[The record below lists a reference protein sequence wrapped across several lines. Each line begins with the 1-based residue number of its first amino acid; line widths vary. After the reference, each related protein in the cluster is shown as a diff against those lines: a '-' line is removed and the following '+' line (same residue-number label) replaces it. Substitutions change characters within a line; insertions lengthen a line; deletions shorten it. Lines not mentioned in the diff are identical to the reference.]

1 MSKQNLTKLNKE
13 DLDKVISFLNDGDS
27 KKAIKSVNALI
38 NRFPKNAL
46 LYNFQGVCYE
56 AEGNLDFSIASFKRA
71 VLLNP
76 NYAEA
81 FYNLGVIQN
90 KLGEKNNSVQSY
102 KEAILI
108 KPKYP
113 DAQNNLGHTLS
124 QIGKPDEALIHLNMA
139 VNQNPNFAEAYNNI
153 GLTYI
158 ELNETNNAIKS
169 FKKAISLNPYFSRVL
184 INLGHLYQEIGQFDL
199 ALKSYKKLFDINPQS
214 GEALLYIGILYKHIG
229 NHEKA
234 VTNFE
239 KALSLNPKLVNAYYE
254 LSNNSQYELS
264 SKQLSSLE
272 SLRNSNNLSQ
282 SDEINLNFTLAKA
295 FENNDDNR
303 FVEFLFKANKL
314 RKRQINYSIDN
325 DIKRFEIFKKKFN
338 SSALEISKQINKL
351 SIKQKPIFIV
361 GMPRS
366 GSTLV
371 EQILSSHNRVYG
383 AGELQIFRKNLK
395 DILKNFDTQSIKK
408 IRKKYLNSI
417 GQINFSEDT
426 FTDKS
431 LLNFQYIGLIIKV
444 FPEAKIIHVKRDSKA
459 ICWSS
464 FKTNFSQKGLGFS
477 NDLDDLV
484 KYYKL
489 YENQMI
495 FWQREFPNKIYDL
508 QYETLTSNQA
518 IETKKLLEY
527 CNLEWDENCLHFYK
541 NKRSVK
547 TASTDQV
554 RKKMYSGSSEA
565 WKKYKKY
572 IKPLIEGLKDT
583 Q

>member
-1 MSKQNLTKLNKE
+1 MSEQNLTKLNKE
-13 DLDKVISFLNDGDS
+13 DLDRVIGFLNDGDS

-38 NRFPKNAL
+38 KRFPKNAL

-56 AEGNLDFSIASFKRA
+56 AEGNLDFSIACFKRA

-76 NYAEA
+76 KYAEA

-102 KEAILI
+102 KEAISI

-124 QIGKPDEALIHLNMA
+124 QIGKPDEALIHLNLA
-139 VNQNPNFAEAYNNI
+139 VNLNPNFAEAYNNI

-169 FKKAISLNPYFSRVL
+169 FKKAISLNPHFSRVL
-184 INLGHLYQEIGQFDL
+184 INLGHLYQEIGQFNL
-199 ALKSYKKLFDINPQS
+199 ALKSYKKLFDINPRS

-229 NHEKA
+229 NREKA

-254 LSNNSQYELS
+254 LSNDNQYELS

-272 SLRNSNNLSQ
+272 SLRNSKNLSQ
-282 SDEINLNFTLAKA
+282 SDEISLNFTLAKV
-295 FENNDDNR
+295 FESNDDNK
-303 FVEFLFKANKL
+303 FFEFLFKANRL
-314 RKRQINYSIDN
+314 RKRQINYSID
-325 DIKRFEIFKKKFN
+325 DDTKRFDIFKKKFN
-338 SSALEISKQINKL
+338 SSSLEFSKQINKL

-395 DILKNFDTQSIKK
+395 DILENFDTQSIKK
-408 IRKKYLNSI
+408 IRKKYLDSI

-464 FKTNFSQKGLGFS
+464 FKTNFSQNGLGFS

-495 FWQREFPNKIYDL
+495 FWQQEFPNKIYDL
-508 QYETLTSNQA
+508 KYETLTSNQA

-547 TASTDQV
+547 TASTHQV
-554 RKKMYSGSSEA
+554 RQKMYSDSSEA
-565 WKKYKKY
+565 WKKYEKY
-572 IKPLIEGLKDT
+572 IKTLIEGLNEK
-583 Q
+583 